1 MVCSIGLEHIIY
13 SFIYTWNGKHP
24 DFNPGL
30 ATGMHHTDTDLQN
43 KSTFAVLSSC
53 IIGIMADLSPEPNQT
68 QVSAWEVFSRRDFF
82 LLWSSGV
89 AVNVSMLLFTLVS
102 SQWLYDTT
110 GSAAQ
115 LGLLGVVQFAQLPVA
130 LYGGM
135 LADRFDRK
143 KLLVLTQL
151 ANLALIVFLAILSA
165 GHNLQPW
172 CIFVASGISGM
183 VSVLG
188 GSARPAML
196 PRVVPRGL
204 VTHAI
209 TTLNVTSQLATVVG
223 PIVFWQIYDNLG
235 VTASFSISALI
246 CLGGSA
252 LPLLIRA
259 SGKPEAASRQSVWT
273 SLKEGGIFIKRHSLL
288 PGLYLLDLGVTVVSF
303 YRQLFPVF
311 ARQLYG
317 LGASG
322 TGLLNTAN
330 SVGGILGAFAVFF
343 SGRVSSKGVVTLVG
357 TLAYA
362 VFLVAFGVNRSFP
375 LGLVIVGVLGMTDT
389 LSMVMRS
396 TIVQLT
402 SPDKLLGRASSIG
415 SFVAMGANNLGQVEV
430 GMLSA
435 AIGAGQTM
443 LLGGVLSVVFVL
455 MVWRFVPSI
464 RKYRYK

>member
-1 MVCSIGLEHIIY
+1 MDNLGPEYKQAPV
-13 SFIYTWNGKHP
+13 
-24 DFNPGL
+24 
-30 ATGMHHTDTDLQN
+30 
-43 KSTFAVLSSC
+43 
-53 IIGIMADLSPEPNQT
+53 SP
-68 QVSAWEVFSRRDFF
+68 WGVFTRRDFF

-89 AVNVSMLLFTLVS
+89 TVTVSTLLFTLVS

-115 LGLLGVVQFAQLPVA
+115 LGLLGVVLFAQLPVA

-135 LADRFDRK
+135 LADRLDRK

-151 ANLALIVFLAILSA
+151 ANTVLIVILAILA
-165 GHNLQPW
+165 AEHNLKTW
-172 CIFVASGISGM
+172 YIFIATGLTGM
-183 VSVLG
+183 VSMLG
-188 GSARPAML
+188 AAARPAML
-196 PRVVPRGL
+196 PRVVSRSQL
-204 VTHAI
+204 TNAV
-209 TTLNVTSQLATVVG
+209 TTLNVSAQLATVVG

-235 VTASFSISALI
+235 LTASFIVTASI
-246 CLGGSA
+246 CLISSV

-259 SGKPEAASRQSVWT
+259 SGKPEIVPRHSTWT
-273 SLKEGGIFIKRHSLL
+273 ALKEGGIFIKRHTLL
-288 PGLYLLDLGVTVVSF
+288 PGLYVLDLGVTIVSF

-330 SVGGILGAFAVFF
+330 AVGGILGAFAVFF
-343 SGRVSSKGVVTLVG
+343 TGQFSRKGVVTLVG
-357 TLAYA
+357 TLMYA
-362 VFLVAFGVNRSFP
+362 VFLIAFGFNKNFP

-389 LSMVMRS
+389 LSMTMRS

-402 SPDKLLGRASSIG
+402 TPDQLLGRASSIG

-435 AIGAGQTM
+435 AIGAGQTIV
-443 LLGGVLSVVFVL
+443 LGGVLSVLFVL
-455 MVWRFVPSI
+455 AVWRFLPSI
-464 RKYRYK
+464 RKYRYKDS

>member
-1 MVCSIGLEHIIY
+1 
-13 SFIYTWNGKHP
+13 
-24 DFNPGL
+24 
-30 ATGMHHTDTDLQN
+30 
-43 KSTFAVLSSC
+43 
-53 IIGIMADLSPEPNQT
+53 MADLIPESNQEKVSP
-68 QVSAWEVFSRRDFF
+68 WEVFTRRDFF

-89 AVNVSMLLFTLVS
+89 AVTVSMLLFSLIS

-115 LGLLGVVQFAQLPVA
+115 LGLLGVVQFAQLPVV

-135 LADRFDRK
+135 LADRLDRK
-143 KLLVLTQL
+143 KLLVLTQV
-151 ANLALIVFLAILSA
+151 ANGSLIVLLALLAA

-172 CIFVASGISGM
+172 NIFVATGISGM
-183 VSVLG
+183 VSMLG
-188 GSARPAML
+188 GSSRPAML

-209 TTLNVTSQLATVVG
+209 TTLNVSSQIATVVG
-223 PIVFWQIYDNLG
+223 PILFWQVYDRLG
-235 VTASFSISALI
+235 ITVSFGVCAAI
-246 CLGGSA
+246 CLCGSC

-259 SGKPEAASRQSVWT
+259 SGKPEVTPRQSAWT
-273 SLKEGGIFIKRHSLL
+273 SLKEGGIFVKRHPLL

-330 SVGGILGAFAVFF
+330 AVGGILGAFAVFF
-343 SGRVSSKGVVTLVG
+343 TGRFSNKGVLTLAG

-362 VFLVAFGVNRSFP
+362 VFLIAFGVNKNFP
-375 LGLVIVGVLGMTDT
+375 LGLIIVGVLGMTDT
-389 LSMVMRS
+389 LSMTMRS

-402 SPDKLLGRASSIG
+402 TPDKLLGRASSIG
-415 SFVAMGANNLGQVEV
+415 NFVAMGANNLGQVEV

-443 LLGGVLSVVFVL
+443 VLGGVLSVLFVL
-455 MVWRFVPSI
+455 AVWRFLPSI
-464 RKYRYK
+464 RRYRYNDSK

>member
-1 MVCSIGLEHIIY
+1 
-13 SFIYTWNGKHP
+13 
-24 DFNPGL
+24 
-30 ATGMHHTDTDLQN
+30 
-43 KSTFAVLSSC
+43 
-53 IIGIMADLSPEPNQT
+53 MADLVPEPNQA
-68 QVSAWEVFSRRDFF
+68 QVSLWELFNRRDFF

-89 AVNVSMLLFTLVS
+89 AVTVSTLLFTLVC

-115 LGLLGVVQFAQLPVA
+115 LGLLGVVQFVQLPVA

-135 LADRFDRK
+135 LADRLDRK

-151 ANLALIVFLAILSA
+151 ANSSLIVILTLLTA
-165 GHNLQPW
+165 GHNLKPW
-172 CIFVASGISGM
+172 YIFIATGIAGIVSMLGASS
-183 VSVLG
+183 
-188 GSARPAML
+188 RPAML

-209 TTLNVTSQLATVVG
+209 TTLNVSSQLATVVG
-223 PIVFWQIYDNLG
+223 PIVFWQVYDRLG
-235 VTASFSISALI
+235 VTASFGVSAGI
-246 CLGGSA
+246 CLSGSI

-259 SGKPEAASRQSVWT
+259 SGKPEVTARHSPWT
-273 SLKEGGIFIKRHSLL
+273 SLKEGGFFVSRHALL

-330 SVGGILGAFAVFF
+330 AVGGILGAFAVFF
-343 SGRVSSKGVVTLVG
+343 TGRFSSKGVVTLVG
-357 TLAYA
+357 TLMYA
-362 VFLVAFGVNRSFP
+362 VFLIAFGVNRNFP
-375 LGLVIVGVLGMTDT
+375 LGLIIVGVLGMTDT
-389 LSMVMRS
+389 LSMTMRS

-402 SPDKLLGRASSIG
+402 TPDQLLGRASSIG
-415 SFVAMGANNLGQVEV
+415 NFVAMGANNLGQVEV

-443 LLGGVLSVVFVL
+443 VLGGVLSVVFVL
-455 MVWRFVPSI
+455 AVWRFLPRI
-464 RKYRYK
+464 RKYRYKDIS